1 MLEDLTKCAHLNRV
15 SLNKIFQELCGLTA
29 IGYLLEYR
37 LKVSETLLTHTE
49 MSLNEIARA
58 TGFEYDTYFIKQ
70 FISKKSMT
78 PTNYRNASREFAKV
92 L

>member
-1 MLEDLTKCAHLNRV
+1 MEDLIQCSHLNRV
-15 SLNKIFQELCGLTA
+15 SLNRMFQDLCGQTA
-29 IGYLLEYR
+29 MGYLLSYR
-37 LKVSETLLTHTE
+37 LKVAEDFLTHTG

-70 FISKKSMT
+70 FTAKRGMS
-78 PTNYRNASREFAKV
+78 PTTFRNTSRQFAAS